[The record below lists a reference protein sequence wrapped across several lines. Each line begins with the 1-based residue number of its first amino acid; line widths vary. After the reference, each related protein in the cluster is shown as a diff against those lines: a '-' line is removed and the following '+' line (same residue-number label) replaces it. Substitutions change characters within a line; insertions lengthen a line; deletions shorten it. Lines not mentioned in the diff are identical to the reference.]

1 MVLRC
6 SLRHGASTAHSR
18 ETSLQNTE
26 FHVGTENQIQLTR
39 DIPYHSSVQVAY
51 VQQHRLSGYS
61 SFPVLRSLSILRVTA

>member
-26 FHVGTENQIQLTR
+26 FHVMVLLEQKIKFNSPEI
-39 DIPYHSSVQVAY
+39 
-51 VQQHRLSGYS
+51 
-61 SFPVLRSLSILRVTA
+61 FPIILLYR